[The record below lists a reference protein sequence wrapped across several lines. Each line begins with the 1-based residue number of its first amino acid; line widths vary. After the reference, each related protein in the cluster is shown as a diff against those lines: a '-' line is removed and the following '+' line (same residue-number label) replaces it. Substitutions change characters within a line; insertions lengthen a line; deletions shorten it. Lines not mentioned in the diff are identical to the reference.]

1 VRCTCLRRKCDRQA
15 QTGKNG
21 FGVSSAFGEL
31 SRTVERSAER
41 QKNLVSVH
49 GSKVHG
55 WPPFPHSTFDVG
67 RSMFDVHLGSGL
79 SGLGDSDMKDNLL
92 LQLNNI
98 SVVYSD
104 VIQVLKG
111 VSLKVEKNNIVSLLG
126 SNGAG
131 KTTTLKAISGLLKP
145 ENGRV
150 TDGDLIYDGK
160 FIQNSAPEDITRL
173 GIIQVL
179 EGRQPFKYLTIEEN
193 LRVGTATRWGK
204 PFKNDMEMIYDYF
217 PPLVTRKKTLAGYC
231 SGGELQMLVMGRAL
245 MAHPKLLLLDEPSLG
260 LAPLVVKEIFQIIKR
275 VNEEQGVTIVLVE
288 QNASMALQIAHY
300 GYVMENGKI
309 VMEGK
314 AAELREN
321 PDVKE
326 FYLGMGASGAA
337 KSYKDV
343 KSYKRRKRWL

>member
-1 VRCTCLRRKCDRQA
+1 
-15 QTGKNG
+15 
-21 FGVSSAFGEL
+21 
-31 SRTVERSAER
+31 
-41 QKNLVSVH
+41 
-49 GSKVHG
+49 
-55 WPPFPHSTFDVG
+55 
-67 RSMFDVHLGSGL
+67 
-79 SGLGDSDMKDNLL
+79 MKDNLL

-111 VSLKVEKNNIVSLLG
+111 VSLVVGENNIVSLLG

-131 KTTTLKAISGLLKP
+131 KTTTLKAISGLLNP
-145 ENGRV
+145 ENGKV
-150 TDGDLIYDGK
+150 TDGNLIYDGK
-160 FIQNSAPEDITRL
+160 AIQNSAPEDITRM

-204 PFKNDMEMIYDYF
+204 PYKKDMEIIYEYF
-217 PPLVTRKKTLAGYC
+217 PALVQRRKTLAGYC

-245 MAHPKLLLLDEPSLG
+245 MAHPRLLLLDEPSLG
-260 LAPLVVKEIFQIIKR
+260 LAPLVVKEIFRIIKR
-275 VNEEQGVTIVLVE
+275 VNEEQGTTIVLVE
-288 QNASMALQIAHY
+288 QNANMALQIAHY

-314 AAELREN
+314 AGELIEN

>member
-1 VRCTCLRRKCDRQA
+1 M
-15 QTGKNG
+15 
-21 FGVSSAFGEL
+21 E
-31 SRTVERSAER
+31 
-41 QKNLVSVH
+41 
-49 GSKVHG
+49 
-55 WPPFPHSTFDVG
+55 
-67 RSMFDVHLGSGL
+67 
-79 SGLGDSDMKDNLL
+79 DNVL
-92 LQLNNI
+92 LQINNI

-111 VSLKVEKNNIVSLLG
+111 VSLTVENNHIVSLLG

-150 TDGDLIYDGK
+150 TDGDIVFDK
-160 FIQNSAPEDITRL
+160 KSIQNSAPEHITRR

-179 EGRQPFKYLTIEEN
+179 EGRQPFKYLTVEEN

-204 PFKNDMEMIYDYF
+204 PYKKDLELIYSYF
-217 PPLVTRKKTLAGYC
+217 PALKERRKVLAGYC

-260 LAPLVVKEIFQIIKR
+260 LAPLIVEEIFQIIKR
-275 VNEEQGVTIVLVE
+275 INEEQGATIILVE
-288 QNASMALQIAHY
+288 QNANMALQIAHY

-309 VMEGK
+309 VMEGS
-314 AAELREN
+314 ASELKKN
-321 PDVKE
+321 PDIKE
-326 FYLGMGASGAA
+326 FYLGMGASGTA
-337 KSYKDV
+337 KSYKNV

>member
-1 VRCTCLRRKCDRQA
+1 
-15 QTGKNG
+15 
-21 FGVSSAFGEL
+21 
-31 SRTVERSAER
+31 
-41 QKNLVSVH
+41 
-49 GSKVHG
+49 
-55 WPPFPHSTFDVG
+55 
-67 RSMFDVHLGSGL
+67 
-79 SGLGDSDMKDNLL
+79 MKDNLL

-111 VSLKVEKNNIVSLLG
+111 VSLVVGEKNIVSLLG

-145 ENGRV
+145 ENGKV
-150 TDGDLIYDGK
+150 TDGNLIYDGK
-160 FIQNSAPEDITRL
+160 SIQNSAPEDITRM

-204 PFKNDMEMIYDYF
+204 PYKKDMEMIYEYF
-217 PPLVTRKKTLAGYC
+217 PALVERRKTLAGYC

-245 MAHPKLLLLDEPSLG
+245 MAHPRLLLLDEPSLG
-260 LAPLVVKEIFQIIKR
+260 LAPLVVKEIFRIIKR
-275 VNEEQGVTIVLVE
+275 VNEEQGTTIVLVE
-288 QNASMALQIAHY
+288 QNANMALQIAHY

-314 AAELREN
+314 ASELIEN

>member
-1 VRCTCLRRKCDRQA
+1 
-15 QTGKNG
+15 
-21 FGVSSAFGEL
+21 
-31 SRTVERSAER
+31 
-41 QKNLVSVH
+41 
-49 GSKVHG
+49 
-55 WPPFPHSTFDVG
+55 
-67 RSMFDVHLGSGL
+67 
-79 SGLGDSDMKDNLL
+79 MKDNLL

-111 VSLKVEKNNIVSLLG
+111 VSLVVGEKNIVSLLG

-145 ENGRV
+145 ENGKV
-150 TDGDLIYDGK
+150 TDGNLIYDGK
-160 FIQNSAPEDITRL
+160 SIQNSAPEDITRM

-204 PFKNDMEMIYDYF
+204 PYKKEMEMIYEYF
-217 PPLVTRKKTLAGYC
+217 PALVQRRKTLAGYC

-245 MAHPKLLLLDEPSLG
+245 MAHPRLLLLDEPSLG
-260 LAPLVVKEIFQIIKR
+260 LAPLVVKEIFRIIKR
-275 VNEEQGVTIVLVE
+275 VNEEQGTTIVLVE
-288 QNASMALQIAHY
+288 QNANMALQIAHY

-314 AAELREN
+314 ASELIEN